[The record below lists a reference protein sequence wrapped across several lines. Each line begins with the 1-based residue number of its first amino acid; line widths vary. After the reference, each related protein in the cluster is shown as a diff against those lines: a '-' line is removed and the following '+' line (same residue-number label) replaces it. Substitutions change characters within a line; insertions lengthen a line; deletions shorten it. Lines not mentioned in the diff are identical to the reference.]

1 MAAALPVPGGKMN
14 VLSRLTKFLAAILL
28 LGAVTT
34 QAADQSV
41 WPLTPC
47 RVSVFVAVAP
57 QAPFTPRLTASL
69 LADLASRIDTVV
81 GTPWNVTVSAPPTA
95 LQRAMLFDFAA
106 LQAKDVPLTSPEPDK
121 ILLVT
126 LSAMPGGMLV
136 TARDFDV
143 RTRTLNTPVARRV
156 WQTSAL
162 CDATLDA
169 ILTAFS
175 PIARID
181 HIEVEGKEGIAIMR
195 VKAGGLPTR
204 DPNLH
209 LIRAGDIF
217 RPVVRQN
224 NRDSSFKQA
233 VHARWSL
240 CAVEKI
246 APEEVRA
253 RIYTGMK
260 GEIPSKGK
268 GRAESLALR
277 VIAHGGST
285 TVTLQT
291 RVMPVKPFAGC
302 DIYAYPPGKKDAVKL
317 IGQTDRQGRLCVSS
331 TKDSLMCVLLAK
343 NGSAM
348 LAKLP
353 IVPGLEPLLVANV
366 PSDDQR
372 LQAEG
377 FINGLQ
383 EELFDLVARQRI
395 FAARIHALIE
405 AKNFDKAAEL
415 ANGLRALP
423 TAQEYIVRLGREHDR
438 LATADTTIQK
448 KIDML
453 FGDTRKL
460 IDQNL
465 DPHFIDELDRE
476 LRDAKQEQ

>member
-1 MAAALPVPGGKMN
+1 MN
-14 VLSRLTKFLAAILL
+14 VMSRLSIFLAAICT
-28 LGAVTT
+28 LGAVTA

-57 QAPFTPRLTASL
+57 QAPFTPRLTANL
-69 LADLASRIDTVV
+69 LADLAARLDAVI
-81 GTPWNVTVSAPPTA
+81 GTPWNVTVSAPPPA

-106 LQAKDVPLTSPEPDK
+106 LQAKDIPLASPEPDK

-126 LSAMPGGMLV
+126 LSAMPGGMTV
-136 TARDFDV
+136 TVRDFDV

-156 WQTSAL
+156 WQTGAL
-162 CDATLDA
+162 CDTTLDT
-169 ILTAFS
+169 ILAAFS

-181 HIEVEGKEGIAIMR
+181 RIEMEGKEGIAILR
-195 VKAGGLPTR
+195 VKAAGLPTR
-204 DPNLH
+204 DPKLQ
-209 LIRAGDIF
+209 LIRVGEVF
-217 RPVVRQN
+217 RPVLRQN

-233 VHARWSL
+233 IHARWSL
-240 CAVEKI
+240 CVVEKI

-253 RIYTGMK
+253 RVYTGMK
-260 GEIPSKGK
+260 SEMPSKGR
-268 GRAESLALR
+268 GRAEPLALR
-277 VIAHGGST
+277 VIPRGGET
-285 TVTLQT
+285 TITLQT
-291 RVMPVKPFAGC
+291 RVAPIKPFAGC
-302 DIYAYPPGKKDAVKL
+302 DIYAYPPGKKDAAKL
-317 IGQTDRQGRLCVSS
+317 IGQTDRQGRITVSS
-331 TKDSLMCVLLAK
+331 TKDGLMKVLVAK
-343 NGSAM
+343 NGSNL

-353 IVPGLEPLLVANV
+353 LVPGLEPQLVAAV
-366 PSDDQR
+366 PNDDQR

-383 EELFDLVARQRI
+383 EEVFDLVARHKI
-395 FAARIHALIE
+395 FGARIHALIE

-415 ANGLRALP
+415 ANQLRALP

-448 KIDML
+448 KIDAL

-465 DPHFIDELDRE
+465 DPHAIDELDRE
-476 LRDAKQEQ
+476 LRDAKLDAKNEP